1 MQKMKGAPG
10 LIAMGAMTLVSL
22 ILLGFTSYRTVH
34 FIQQTLPAES
44 WLLAFFALG
53 AFDIG
58 LLGWIALHTWNA
70 SGSEQRSISITMIW
84 VDIAGVAITFLA
96 DSYIQSGINGLTGK
110 LDSAWTFVALSAT
123 GLVILANVVAFVFYH
138 LCSPARKKM
147 QSEEKLRSQIE
158 ERANQMVEEQN
169 EILAAQLAPLMTQDR
184 MKRLS
189 AQYTA
194 TLGYMPRGLPSAGS
208 ARQVAPAVNKKAKP
222 KLRVADSVRSAGNMR
237 LVEDKPRRAA
247 QPIYNPQFQNG
258 AELENVEDAAEILV
272 QSLLDDEEGTAI
284 AHNRTEIVE
293 DLAET
298 EMDEPDFLSQTG
310 MEEVEAAR
318 EPSQQIPVYHN
329 GTRLQSQQQQRRR
342 R

>member
-222 KLRVADSVRSAGNMR
+222 KLMVADSVRSAANMR

-247 QPIYNPQFQNG
+247 QPIYNPQPPIY
-258 AELENVEDAAEILV
+258 EEENEG
-272 QSLLDDEEGTAI
+272 EEGREQPQFGVVAT
-284 AHNRTEIVE
+284 
-293 DLAET
+293 DFYPQAEADQ
-298 EMDEPDFLSQTG
+298 EGLRPEPDFLGQTSAQTDG
-310 MEEVEAAR
+310 GRPGEVS
-318 EPSQQIPVYHN
+318 PPQIAIRKN
-329 GTRLQSQQQQRRR
+329 GRLVR
-342 R
+342 

>member
-110 LDSAWTFVALSAT
+110 LNSAWTFVALSAT

-138 LCSPARKKM
+138 LSSPVRK
-147 QSEEKLRSQIE
+147 QIQGEEKLRSQIE
-158 ERANQMVEEQN
+158 DRANHMVEEQN
-169 EILAAQLAPLMTQDR
+169 EILAAQLAPLMAQDKMR
-184 MKRLS
+184 RFS

-194 TLGYMPRGLPSAGS
+194 TLGYMPRGLPAAGA
-208 ARQVAPAVNKKAKP
+208 ARQVTPPGKKVKP
-222 KLRVADSVRSAGNMR
+222 KLKVANSVRSAANMR
-237 LVEDKPRRAA
+237 LVEDKPRRSA
-247 QPIYNPQFQNG
+247 QPIYNPQFQNA

-272 QSLLDDEEGTAI
+272 QSLLDEEEGTAI

-298 EMDEPDFLSQTG
+298 EMDETAFLSQTG